1 MKTKYALF
9 LALPALILFSTCT
22 FNGKVGDDDIIIVEP
37 PPIPEI
43 QQFAFEKPVE
53 MELDSSIFQVGD
65 TLKLRF
71 EIPDN
76 QMVNLVNRDTISF
89 FHPDLTLNFN
99 LIKQDEQNNLSF
111 SGDFVDYRILEGTEV
126 NFTQSRNLVFWG
138 LRELCPETGENLTFE
153 IELIMKMAGT
163 YSLEL
168 SNSFIQWGG
177 AVQCNGTGG
186 NGEFFFGEMRI
197 FFYPYNPRL
206 DLLYELPESTQSAI
220 AYLFPDHPS
229 LLNRKVVF
237 FRVDE

>member
-9 LALPALILFSTCT
+9 LALPALVLLSTCT
-22 FNGKVGDDDIIIVEP
+22 FNGKIGDDDIVIVEP

-53 MELDSSIFQVGD
+53 MELDSSIFQVGH
-65 TLKLRF
+65 TLNLRF

-76 QMVNLVNRDTISF
+76 RMVNTFNRDTIFF

-99 LIKQDEQNNLSF
+99 LIKLDEQNNFNF
-111 SGDFVDYRILEGTEV
+111 SGDFIDYHILAGTEI

-138 LRELCPETGENLTFE
+138 LRQLCPGPGENLTFE
-153 IELIMKMAGT
+153 IELTIKMPGT

-168 SNSFIQWGG
+168 SNAFIQWGG
-177 AVQCNGTGG
+177 AIQCNGGG
-186 NGEFFFGEMRI
+186 SNGEFFFGEMNA

-206 DLLYELPESTQSAI
+206 DLLYDLPESTQEGISF
-220 AYLFPDHPS
+220 LFPDHPS
-229 LLNRKVVF
+229 LLNRRVVF